1 MSRLI
6 DLDKLLEFP
15 VRLNHYD
22 KEHGDINF
30 VYGIETVLEYAE
42 NLPIIDTAEI
52 DLILKNYSGGQHMR
66 SEQEIRDKITD
77 LRNRIKSDSEVI
89 EEMSND
95 SEQNNCTSDIIC
107 GFIDRVNENYGRIYL
122 LSWVLGEVEQ

>member
-1 MSRLI
+1 
-6 DLDKLLEFP
+6 
-15 VRLNHYD
+15 
-22 KEHGDINF
+22 
-30 VYGIETVLEYAE
+30 
-42 NLPIIDTAEI
+42 
-52 DLILKNYSGGQHMR
+52 MR

-107 GFIDRVNENYGRIYL
+107 DFIDRANENYGRIYL
-122 LSWVLGEVEQ
+122 LSWVLGEVE